1 MKIYFSINFLL
12 VFLITKSYQ
21 IENFIKLN
29 IPYLVIFMMMTYSIL
44 KYMPFY
50 DNPLKSTMIE
60 KKTKGMMP
68 MIMVTSIM
76 ILDVLFFTKLQDLDK
91 TVEFLSVFIYII
103 MLFYTLKAFSYFKK
117 SNMKIMYQYILIL
130 MICLLMFV
138 LVSHTPILI

>member
-1 MKIYFSINFLL
+1 MKIYFYINFLL

-76 ILDVLFFTKLQDLDK
+76 LLDVLFFTKL
-91 TVEFLSVFIYII
+91 
-103 MLFYTLKAFSYFKK
+103 
-117 SNMKIMYQYILIL
+117 
-130 MICLLMFV
+130 
-138 LVSHTPILI
+138 